1 MNITNSISMASI
13 ASAALALPVLHYIAP
28 VATATYFI
36 SAKTAA
42 TCLLQEPSKR
52 GKLSLRRYG
61 SSALQLTILA
71 TVVAEAVTTITQ
83 AFQDSTFAPAQDY
96 VIYLFASFV
105 LHGCF
110 SLGLIENE
118 HPLWH
123 PYLGAWLIALAFDF
137 PLIVLQGLRIPED
150 GYAKGRM
157 SICVLRSAALVALSI
172 LASWCILSDRKRS
185 IRLDDESEAL
195 LAANGHEA
203 STNGTR
209 TKPITSPRD
218 SVLAS
223 ENGDTGDDNEER
235 DDGFDSDSEEPE
247 EDKKLRAQ
255 QKQRLQES
263 GSWFAYLKEFNIFI
277 PMLLPRKNRL
287 VQACLVTIGVCIF
300 MNRALNILVPRQ
312 VGIVVNELTEAY
324 GTGVVP
330 WRALGLWMLYTSL
343 SSGVGIGLLKALA
356 EMPVNQYGHRMIA
369 TTAFQHIMDLDM
381 HFHNEKNSG
390 ELIRVIDQGSTL
402 QDLLSYMLFDIGP
415 MFFDLAV
422 AFVYVSILFDVY
434 MSVIMF
440 AIGISYV
447 WIGAKVTAWSI
458 KQRRDFN
465 SAWLNES
472 RVQNE
477 AINNWSTVS
486 HFNRGKYESIRYDE
500 SVVAFN
506 LAEWRY
512 YLAYYLGGG
521 FQSGIMLIGRL
532 AAMSLAA
539 YRVSQGSAPVG
550 NFVTLSMYWSSVEA
564 PLRSVSYSIRKITS
578 MLTDSER
585 LLQLLTTKPLV
596 NEQPE
601 AKDIEIKEG
610 TVTFENVDF
619 SYDPRKSTLR
629 NINLE
634 IKAGQTIAL
643 VGETGGGKSTILK
656 LLYRYYDVTN
666 GAIRIDGQDI
676 RHVTLDSLRDSFG
689 MVPQDPALFNTSI
702 MENIKYARLDA
713 TDEEVKEAC
722 RAAAIHDKIESFPD
736 GYKAKVGERGVK
748 LSGGELQRVA
758 IARAI
763 LRQPKIVLLD
773 EATSMID
780 AETEATIQLAF
791 KRLSASR
798 TTFVVAH
805 RLSTIQHADQ
815 ILVIHDGEIVE
826 HGTHAE
832 LFRQKGKYVALWS
845 KQLNKDVQDVGTSLD
860 VQKADEVLKTD
871 GSGEAQVRVQDVM
884 DASSSSKAGSSSEG
898 E

>member
-1 MNITNSISMASI
+1 MAPTTTTTTTTSAGPALSI
-13 ASAALALPVLHYIAP
+13 LHYIAP
-28 VATATYFI
+28 IATATYFVC
-36 SAKTAA
+36 AKAVA

-52 GKLSLRRYG
+52 GKLYVRKYG
-61 SSALQLTILA
+61 TSTLQLAVLA
-71 TVVAEAVTTITQ
+71 TVVAEAITAITQ
-83 AFQDSTFAPAQDY
+83 AITEQDFTPSQDY
-96 VIYLFASFV
+96 IIYLIAVFA
-105 LHGCF
+105 LHACF
-110 SLGLIENE
+110 SLGLIESL

-123 PYLGAWLIALAFDF
+123 PYLGAWLIALGFDI
-137 PLIVLQGLRIPED
+137 PIVILQGLRVPGN
-150 GYAKGRM
+150 GYARLRM
-157 SICVLRSAALVALSI
+157 ALNVLRSFALVALSI
-172 LASWCILSDRKRS
+172 LASWWILSDRKRS
-185 IRLDDESEAL
+185 VRLDDESDAL
-195 LAANGHEA
+195 LADGSRDT
-203 STNGTR
+203 STNGHTR
-209 TKPITSPRD
+209 KSSTSPRD

-223 ENGDTGDDNEER
+223 EHGDCNDGDAESDG
-235 DDGFDSDSEEPE
+235 GFDSDSEEPE
-247 EDKKLRAQ
+247 QDKELRAQ

-263 GSWFAYLKEFNIFI
+263 GSWFAYLTEFKIFV

-287 VQACLVTIGVCIF
+287 VQACLVTIAICILL
-300 MNRALNILVPRQ
+300 NRALNILVPRQ

-330 WRALGLWMLYTSL
+330 WRALGLWMIYTSL
-343 SSGVGIGLLKALA
+343 SSGVGISLLKTLA
-356 EMPVNQYGHRMIA
+356 EMPVNQYGYRMIA
-369 TTAFQHIMDLDM
+369 TTAFNHIMDLDM

-390 ELIRVIDQGSTL
+390 ELIRVIDQGTTL

-440 AIGISYV
+440 TIGISYI
-447 WIGAKVTAWSI
+447 WIGAKTTAWSI
-458 KQRRDFN
+458 KQRREFN
-465 SAWLNES
+465 TAWLNES

-486 HFNRGKYESIRYDE
+486 HFNRGKYESKKYDD

-512 YLAYYLGGG
+512 YLAYYLGGSL
-521 FQSGIMLIGRL
+521 QSGIMLSGRL

-585 LLQLLTTKPLV
+585 LLQLLTTKALV
-596 NEQPE
+596 NDQPE
-601 AKDIEIKEG
+601 ARDIEIKEG
-610 TVTFENVDF
+610 TVTFESVDF
-619 SYDPRKSTLR
+619 SYDKRKSTLK

-634 IKAGQTIAL
+634 VKAGQTIAL

-676 RHVTLDSLRDSFG
+676 RRVTLDSLREAFG

-722 RAAAIHDKIESFPD
+722 KAAAIHDKIESFPD

-815 ILVIHDGEIVE
+815 ILVIHDGEVVE

-845 KQLNKDVQDVGTSLD
+845 KQLSKDVQDVGISLN
-860 VQKADEVLKTD
+860 VHKADEMLKTA
-871 GSGEAQVRVQDVM
+871 SSEEAQIRVQDVIAASNGPQ
-884 DASSSSKAGSSSEG
+884 ASSNSESK
-898 E
+898 